1 MYDYTEFKEHKAY
14 KYMEDCVNDRLIVMR
29 KNHEIVNFKTP
40 RYVKLQCKAILD
52 DLEQQNNEDFP
63 YYFDIKEMKKIV
75 NLTKIINLGDGLQRG
90 KPCFYALAPFQ
101 WVIILNLMC
110 WRYKSNPKKRRYE
123 SCLIS
128 LSRKNGKT
136 ALVGIMMIILMLIED
151 KYGQYYSLAPNKE
164 LSSIIKNEM
173 NKLIESSPYI
183 SKYFKNVR
191 TELRCQLNK
200 STFQPLAF
208 NENRLDS
215 RQISSYICDEVGEF
229 PPNSSA
235 IESMTS
241 GMQNVVSK
249 LGFLI
254 STAYPTENNLFES
267 WVEYSEKVLQGLV
280 KDDKHFSLLYRPDDE
295 YLEDYLN
302 ENCIFQSNPL
312 SVYLSSLD
320 IHDNMEFLYK
330 KREDSINIPST
341 TTNYKTKLLN
351 IPVNGVVGETYL
363 SLDELRPCMIKDYNW
378 QGREV
383 YLGIDLAFSQD
394 NCGLAMLTYDNE
406 LRKYVAQMFCFIPS
420 DSLEKKIK
428 AERVDYRRYC
438 ENEWCYAIGDR
449 IVDYAW
455 IEEFI
460 VKVLKEKF
468 GVKVIAISFD
478 KYNATA
484 TIHNIE
490 AKTDIECVEIPQTF
504 MVLSPAIKKLKDS
517 ILTYEFAYVENELF
531 ELNCCNAVVV
541 SNPSGSLY
549 RVSKKSSNF
558 KIDMLASLLNAFV
571 TIDSFEVKKS
581 VYESQGID
589 YYDNLW
595 DF

>member
-1 MYDYTEFKEHKAY
+1 MYNYDKLYENKGYLYAY
-14 KYMEDCVNDRLIVMR
+14 NVVENLLTVDL
-29 KNHEIVNFKTP
+29 HGEIIPYEAPK
-40 RYVKLQCKAILD
+40 YVKLQCEQFFS
-52 DLEQQNNEDFP
+52 DLEESQKDDFP
-63 YYFDIKEMKKIV
+63 FYFDIKQMTVIE
-75 NLTKIINLGDGLQRG
+75 NLLKIINLADGLQRG
-90 KPCFYALAPFQ
+90 KPCYQALFGFQ
-101 WVIILNLMC
+101 WFILINLFC
-110 WRYKSNPKKRRYE
+110 WRYKSNSDKRRYE

-128 LSRKNGKT
+128 LARKNGKT
-136 ALVGIMMIILMLIED
+136 ALVALIMLILMITEEN
-151 KYGQYYSLAPNKE
+151 YSQFYSVAPNRE
-164 LSSIIKNEM
+164 ISQIIKEEM
-173 NKLIESSPYI
+173 NKFIESSPLI
-183 SKYFKNVR
+183 QKHFTNIR
-191 TELRCQLNK
+191 TELRCDVTK
-200 STFQPLAF
+200 STMKPLAYS
-208 NENRLDS
+208 ENKLDS
-215 RQISSYICDEVGEF
+215 RQVSSFCADEIGAM
-229 PPNSSA
+229 PNNYGVEA
-235 IESMTS
+235 MFS
-241 GMQNVVSK
+241 GMQNVTSK

-254 STAYPTENNLFES
+254 STAYDTETNPFEDYIS
-267 WVEYSEKVLQGLV
+267 YSKRILDGQNDS
-280 KDDKHFSLLYRPDDE
+280 KIHFSLMYRPNDE
-295 YLEDYLN
+295 YLNDYLD

-312 SVYLSSLD
+312 ACELSLNG
-320 IHDNMEFLYK
+320 IYDNIDFLYK
-330 KREDSINIPST
+330 KRQESIDIPST
-341 TTNYKTKLLN
+341 VGNYKTKLLN
-351 IPVNGVVGETYL
+351 IPINSAIGETYL
-363 SLDELRPCMIKDYNW
+363 SLDELRPCMIEDYNW

-406 LRKYVAQMFCFIPS
+406 LRKYIAQIFCFIPS

-468 GVKVIAISFD
+468 GVKVMAISFD